1 LSEFIHQ
8 LKERLKA
15 ARHAKSGL
23 QQDVGED
30 GRFARLKNQ
39 LHRVFRSLHLSQG
52 SRTFDFS
59 PVLSTVNALNPSAV
73 AKSLSFLFIVLLA
86 GILIYWLMRM
96 AQIPGVPSTPPSGIS
111 KGFTLYTNQ
120 DGASAYSLFGSKPLV
135 TDNIFLRGVVATSK
149 TVDGRL
155 DGFAIFE
162 IDGKSTNAISVGE
175 NLGKGLTLQ
184 SIGEESATLLYEGN
198 KLDFKLSKAGAKK
211 K

>member
-1 LSEFIHQ
+1 MSEFLHR

-15 ARHAKSGL
+15 AQHPESGL
-23 QQDVGED
+23 KQDAGED
-30 GRFARLKNQ
+30 GRLARLKNQ
-39 LHRVFRSLHLSQG
+39 LNRVFRSLQLSQG
-52 SRTFDFS
+52 SRTFDLS
-59 PVLSTVNALNPSAV
+59 PALSTVNAINPSAV
-73 AKSLSFLFIVLLA
+73 AKSVSYLFIVLLV
-86 GILIYWLMRM
+86 GILSYWLMRM
-96 AQIPGVPSTPPSGIS
+96 AQIPGVPPTPPSGIS

-135 TDNIFLRGVVATSK
+135 TDNIFLRGIVATSK

-184 SIGEESATLLYEGN
+184 SIGDESATLLYEGN